1 MKNIQ
6 DLHFEKEILPLFD
19 FVGNEFSRDAL
30 IRLLSEIPP
39 TLEEILIR
47 QQILRCLLSVEQLQA
62 PGAGAGLKGPVAANG
77 LSSAGFLYSKSEFN
91 EVYRTVE
98 EIRNREDPLPGRL
111 YLLLSKS
118 KRDRESG
125 RLNQLILF
133 FYKLQQAYYAYLR
146 PEMFPEVFGDRVKR
160 SIRFLAGLELE
171 KYQAIVRKRGLHIA
185 EISRLMGKLGEKIRE
200 GEMDIFWKD
209 LFLLEAYLSVSR
221 GIRRHDFKFPVFKEA
236 GLSIRGFYHPLLKEP
251 VKNSLTVRS
260 TVILITG
267 PNMSGKSTLLKAIGL
282 CVLLGHLGL
291 AVPAE
296 ECELSFF
303 EVISIAINLN
313 DDIQS
318 GYSHFMSE
326 VKTLK
331 NVVLEATHSK
341 RCFAIF
347 DELFR
352 GTNAEDALAISRTTI
367 SGLTKFTDS
376 CFFISTHLHQL
387 KDVVTADRI
396 GMHYIECE
404 LGQGRPVFTYRL
416 RSGWSDLKIGQV
428 IFDQER
434 VNELLGGAFP

>member
-1 MKNIQ
+1 MKNIR

-19 FVGNEFSRDAL
+19 FAGNEFSREAL
-30 IRLLSEIPP
+30 IRLLSEIPS
-39 TLEEILIR
+39 TLEEVLMR
-47 QQILRCLLSVEQLQA
+47 QQVLRCLLSIEKLQA
-62 PGAGAGLKGPVAANG
+62 PAAGAGAGSRMAMASPGG
-77 LSSAGFLYSKSEFN
+77 SASGFLYSKSEFN

-111 YLLLSKS
+111 YLFFFKS

-133 FYKLQQAYYAYLR
+133 FYKLRQAYYANLR
-146 PEMFPEVFGDRVKR
+146 PEEFPEVFGARLKS
-160 SIRFLAGLELE
+160 SIRFLADLEIE
-171 KYQAIVRKRGLHIA
+171 KYQAIVRGRGLYIA
-185 EISRLMGKLGEKIRE
+185 EIARLMEKLGEKIRE
-200 GEMDIFWKD
+200 GEMDIFWED
-209 LFLLEAYLSVSR
+209 FFLLEAYLSVSR
-221 GIRRHDFKFPVFKEA
+221 GIRRHGFTFPVFKET
-236 GLSIRGFYHPLLKEP
+236 GLSIREFYHPLLKNP
-251 VKNSLTVRS
+251 VRNSLTVRS

-331 NVVLEATHSK
+331 NVVLEAAGPK

-367 SGLTKFTDS
+367 SGLTKFTGS

-387 KDVVTADRI
+387 RDVVKDDRI

-416 RSGWSDLKIGQV
+416 RSGWSDLKIGQI
-428 IFDQER
+428 IFDQEGL
-434 VNELLGGAFP
+434 NELLGG